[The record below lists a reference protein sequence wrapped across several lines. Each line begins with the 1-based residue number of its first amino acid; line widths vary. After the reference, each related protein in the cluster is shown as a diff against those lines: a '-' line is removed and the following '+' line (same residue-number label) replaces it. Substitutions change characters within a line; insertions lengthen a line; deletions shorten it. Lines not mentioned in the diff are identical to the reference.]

1 MRNLEQLE
9 KYRLRDVERALY
21 GYNGDGREG
30 VFKVYVGGKSFMVI
44 ASTGGGWDHVSV
56 TKANGGKRTPTW
68 DEMCAIKEMFF
79 LPDEVVVQYHPRKAE
94 YVNIHEHC
102 LHLWRPNAEGV
113 EIPTPPMLYV

>member
-30 VFKVYVGGKSFMVI
+30 CFKVYVEGKSFMVI

-79 LPDEVVVQYHPRKAE
+79 LPDEVVVQYHP
-94 YVNIHEHC
+94 
-102 LHLWRPNAEGV
+102 PQGGV
-113 EIPTPPMLYV
+113 CQSP